1 MAKEAEVQDTLQK
14 ANDEAVATLNEGE
27 ENGAEKGLMLA
38 GGFLVL
44 ALIMLLLLCLLTKLI
59 RELRK

>member
-1 MAKEAEVQDTLQK
+1 MQDTLQK
-14 ANDEAVATLNEGE
+14 ANDEAVVTLNEGE
-27 ENGAEKGLMLA
+27 EDGAEKGPMLA